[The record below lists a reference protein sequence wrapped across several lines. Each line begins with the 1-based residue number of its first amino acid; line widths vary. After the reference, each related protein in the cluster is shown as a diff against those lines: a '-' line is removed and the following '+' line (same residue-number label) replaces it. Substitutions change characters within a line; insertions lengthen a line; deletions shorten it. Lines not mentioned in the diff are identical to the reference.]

1 MRWYFVA
8 CVAGRYRFRKRTNP
22 VCQSPYLCHEHCEL
36 SLLAGHNVVQF
47 RDCVLLVSN
56 AGLQVNDF
64 IVVHTG
70 DSTADSANLQSPGA
84 CSVYP
89 CGFSDTLPT

>member
-1 MRWYFVA
+1 
-8 CVAGRYRFRKRTNP
+8 
-22 VCQSPYLCHEHCEL
+22 
-36 SLLAGHNVVQF
+36 
-47 RDCVLLVSN
+47 VLLVSN